1 MGWKPTDLPFLV
13 PAPQGESTPA
23 QSTAL
28 DTLPRK
34 LRVTVTGVDSLLNL
48 SPPISITVQHQ
59 NPQQGDREHLRGGHF
74 LLIIT
79 VLTPGRDQALAPPPP
94 GLHCVTLGGAPT
106 LAATKHG
113 DLPRD
118 ALLDLQCFNCPVSH
132 SSDVARLQTANWG
145 TTTCSRKSITGSSKT
160 RSADVGA
167 LPASPPPER
176 QPCGMSA
183 TPWPSPNPPG
193 LTADCI

>member
-34 LRVTVTGVDSLLNL
+34 PRVTVTGVDSLLNL

-113 DLPRD
+113 DTNETGDSPPISPVMHSWTSSASTALFPTPQTLPVYKPLTGGLRL
-118 ALLDLQCFNCPVSH
+118 AHGRVSQ
-132 SSDVARLQTANWG
+132 VPLKRGLQTWG
-145 TTTCSRKSITGSSKT
+145 PCPQACRPRGS
-160 RSADVGA
+160 
-167 LPASPPPER
+167 PA
-176 QPCGMSA
+176 A
-183 TPWPSPNPPG
+183 
-193 LTADCI
+193 